1 MLQGE
6 YIAPEKIENV
16 YQRSMLVAQ
25 AFVHG
30 DSLKPQLVAV
40 VVPDPDTLLP
50 WAASRSLSKDLAA
63 LCKDAGVTAAV
74 HKSMLEEGRAAG
86 LKGFEQVG
94 LEPVGLHCCCLHA
107 AYEGGSCWP
116 EGHEQVGPGAC
127 GDVFPAVCFEPAC
140 LQSSKRS
147 GKLWPPGADSLAL
160 LCALHCNVHSC
171 LHFGRPLTSRRY
183 DALPCRWQPST

>member
-40 VVPDPDTLLP
+40 VVPDPETLLP
-50 WAASRSLSKDLAA
+50 WAASRSLPKDLVA
-63 LCKDAGVTAAV
+63 LCKDASVMAAV

-94 LEPVGLHCCCLHA
+94 M
-107 AYEGGSCWP
+107 
-116 EGHEQVGPGAC
+116 GAC
-127 GDVFPAVCFEPAC
+127 GPLLLLPSCC
-140 LQSSKRS
+140 IWSSE
-147 GKLWPPGADSLAL
+147 LLA
-160 LCALHCNVHSC
+160 
-171 LHFGRPLTSRRY
+171 
-183 DALPCRWQPST
+183 